1 MFKNKTLIITGASR
15 GIGRALS
22 LSLCARGA
30 SLVLGARNQDLL
42 KETEASCR
50 LEKPGKGR
58 VRVVPGDVA
67 EQATAKALVEAAL
80 DMGGF
85 YGFIH
90 AAGVLLPGPTLW
102 EVDGKG
108 FDQVVGANFKAAWQ
122 LCRAAVPPLRERGEG
137 LCVFFG
143 SGAAETTQPGI
154 ALYCAAKAAEEHLA
168 RNLAA
173 EAPELVSLVYRPGI
187 VETRMQVQARQAE
200 GGAAEELKRVFVPW
214 KEQGMLLTPARAAA
228 GLLRYLSGDLK
239 KLSGRTVDVR
249 DL

>member
-1 MFKNKTLIITGASR
+1 MFENKTLIITGASR
-15 GIGRALS
+15 GIGRALA
-22 LSLCARGA
+22 LALCAKGA
-30 SLVLGARNQDLL
+30 NLVINARSRDLL
-42 KETEASCR
+42 GETETACR
-50 LEKPGKGR
+50 MEKKVPR
-58 VRVVPGDVA
+58 IRAVPGDA
-67 EQATAKALVEAAL
+67 ADQDTAKALVDAAL
-80 DMGGF
+80 EMGGF
-85 YGFIH
+85 FGFIH

-102 EVDGKG
+102 EVDEKG
-108 FDQVVGANFKAAWQ
+108 FDQVIGASFKAAWQ
-122 LCRAAVPPLRERGEG
+122 LCRAAVPPLREQGHG

-143 SGAAETTQPGI
+143 SGAAERAQPGI

-173 EAPELVSLVYRPGI
+173 EAPELVSLVYRPGV

-200 GGAAEELKRVFVPW
+200 GGAAEELKSVFVPW
-214 KEQGMLLTPARAAA
+214 KEQGLLITPARAAS